1 MVAPQVTLG
10 LDGLDL
16 PPDALVVVLENVVVN
31 EPIDAAR
38 FRFTVPD
45 GVDVVGKPVTVNL
58 TGD

>member
-1 MVAPQVTLG
+1 
-10 LDGLDL
+10 
-16 PPDALVVVLENVVVN
+16 VN